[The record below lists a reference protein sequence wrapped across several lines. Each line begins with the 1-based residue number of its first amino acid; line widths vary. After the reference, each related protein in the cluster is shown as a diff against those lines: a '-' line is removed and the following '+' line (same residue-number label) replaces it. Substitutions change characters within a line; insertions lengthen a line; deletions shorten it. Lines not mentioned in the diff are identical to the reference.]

1 MMNDTLKAFLNRVAD
16 QNDFAG
22 EPVSVNTHG
31 LLGDTPLHVATVSGD
46 TRVMELLLDAGAE
59 IDAHGELGNTPL
71 HEAVGQRHIEAVKLL
86 LRRGASLSVTNDD
99 GFTPLQ
105 TAQILGHSEIESFLD
120 DHAA

>member
-1 MMNDTLKAFLNRVAD
+1 MNDTLKVFLSDVA
-16 QNDFAG
+16 NMTDFVG

-31 LLGDTPLHVATVSGD
+31 ILGDTPLHVATVRGD

-71 HEAVGQRHIEAVKLL
+71 HEAVGQRHIEAVRLL

-99 GFTPLQ
+99 GFTPLRE
-105 TAQILGHSEIESFLD
+105 AQILGHSEIESLL
-120 DHAA
+120 HGHVA